1 MIVNPNQ
8 INSDQDSHGDACDN
22 CPSLDNEN
30 QADFDQDNIGDECC
44 QKNYKIQPIG
54 QVLSCCND
62 VDGTDQWRRYEI
74 EIHVYDRFEA
84 IQKYC
89 SRFLRKDDNLRSN
102 CFINMLLQIPK
113 ANFHRGCVERKVV
126 KYYETLL
133 ATPLDVAN
141 QAHEIEIIPYE
152 DLWEFILESLD
163 TKFHKVK

>member
-1 MIVNPNQ
+1 LIVNPNQ

-74 EIHVYDRFEA
+74 EIHVYDPCGTNVSIRLYDPVLDITTLKQSA
-84 IQKYC
+84 PGA
-89 SRFLRKDDNLRSN
+89 DNTV
-102 CFINMLLQIPK
+102 II
-113 ANFHRGCVERKVV
+113 
-126 KYYETLL
+126 
-133 ATPLDVAN
+133 
-141 QAHEIEIIPYE
+141 AHQ
-152 DLWEFILESLD
+152 
-163 TKFHKVK
+163 VNNG